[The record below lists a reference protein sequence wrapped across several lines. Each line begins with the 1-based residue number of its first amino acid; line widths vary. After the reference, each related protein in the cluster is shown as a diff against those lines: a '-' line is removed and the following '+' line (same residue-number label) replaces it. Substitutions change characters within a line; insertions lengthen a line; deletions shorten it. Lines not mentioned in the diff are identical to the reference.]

1 MRLRYCKSHDIRQA
15 DVTVTSPEADHDG
28 RCPVPGAARLSRNI
42 RRRGRSKRNSAR
54 AEKMGGFNFY
64 LAIPREKRRD
74 EGRREGGGGHLT
86 LLPLPQLPP
95 SRPWPPPA
103 GATRLATK
111 NTRRQSF
118 LARAH
123 SLTQTLL
130 TPSLP
135 AGLRTPRSHTAARR
149 TLHNGPLYL
158 RHHKDTSH
166 SPGSHPTA
174 PITFLATHN
183 TQGHS
188 LAQYTKLYHS
198 SKHPTWQLGPT
209 RV

>member
-1 MRLRYCKSHDIRQA
+1 
-15 DVTVTSPEADHDG
+15 
-28 RCPVPGAARLSRNI
+28 
-42 RRRGRSKRNSAR
+42 
-54 AEKMGGFNFY
+54 MGGFNFY

-74 EGRREGGGGHLT
+74 EGRREGGGGPLT

-135 AGLRTPRSHTAARR
+135 AGLRTPRSHTTARR
-149 TLHNGPLYL
+149 TYIMLHFIYATTKTHHSSLDPFPL
-158 RHHKDTSH
+158 HPSH
-166 SPGSHPTA
+166 SWPPTT
-174 PITFLATHN
+174 PRGI
-183 TQGHS
+183 HS
-188 LAQYTKLYHS
+188 PSTPSYAIL
-198 SKHPTWQLGPT
+198 
-209 RV
+209 